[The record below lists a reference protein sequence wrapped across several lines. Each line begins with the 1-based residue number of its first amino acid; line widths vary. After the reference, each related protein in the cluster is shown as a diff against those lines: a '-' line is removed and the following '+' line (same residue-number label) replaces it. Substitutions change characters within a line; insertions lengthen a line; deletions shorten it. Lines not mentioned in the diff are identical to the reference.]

1 MLSKNYISLSKETSF
16 IFDENKSPE
25 EITIDLFPVN
35 EDSSSNLPQLL
46 PHVFSFKNKG
56 GENRE
61 RLTGRQV
68 QFGNMVIWS
77 EIRFFNLRI

>member
-46 PHVFSFKNKG
+46 P
-56 GENRE
+56 
-61 RLTGRQV
+61 
-68 QFGNMVIWS
+68 QFLVLKTRVGKI
-77 EIRFFNLRI
+77 EKD